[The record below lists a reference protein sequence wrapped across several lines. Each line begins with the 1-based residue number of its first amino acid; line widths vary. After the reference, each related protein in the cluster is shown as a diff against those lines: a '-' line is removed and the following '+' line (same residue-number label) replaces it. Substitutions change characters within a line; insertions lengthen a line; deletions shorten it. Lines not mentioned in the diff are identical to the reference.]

1 MEVLLQI
8 PDAIAEALAAR
19 GDVSRQALEAIA
31 VEGYRQGSITQ
42 LHVGQLLGLSRIET
56 EAFLSR
62 HLDLYDYDPDA
73 LDHQVSALEQLSR
86 PPRG

>member
-8 PDAIAEALAAR
+8 PDAVADALAVR
-19 GDVSRQALEAIA
+19 GDVSRQVLEAIA
-31 VEGYRQGSITQ
+31 IEGYRHGSITQ
-42 LHVGQLLGLSRIET
+42 LHVGHLLGLSRIET

-62 HLDLYDYDPDA
+62 HVELYDYDPDA
-73 LDHQVSALEQLSR
+73 LDRQVSALEQLSK